1 MRKWLIDLR
10 GGLTQEEVA
19 FKAGISRG
27 AYSNIENGKRD
38 PSVSMA
44 KRIAAAL
51 NFDWNIFFKDVCV
64 DSKQKL
70 A

>member
-10 GGLTQEEVA
+10 GELTQEEVA
-19 FKAGISRG
+19 SRAGISRG

-44 KRIAAAL
+44 KRIASVL
-51 NFDWNIFFKDVCV
+51 DFDWMIFFKEDCV
-64 DSKQKL
+64 ETKQKP